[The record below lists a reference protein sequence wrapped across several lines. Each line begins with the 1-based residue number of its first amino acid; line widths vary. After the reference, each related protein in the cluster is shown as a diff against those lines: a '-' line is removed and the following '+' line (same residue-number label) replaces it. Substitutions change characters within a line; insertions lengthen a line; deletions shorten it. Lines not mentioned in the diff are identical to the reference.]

1 MKLYLS
7 SYMMGDHLDRLI
19 SLVGGDGAS
28 MAVITN
34 ALDHIPDE
42 ARQAYAR
49 SGRDPVAYCAS
60 QGFAASTFDLR
71 DYFGRTDA
79 LLAVLSKFKV
89 VWAVGG
95 NSFLLRRAMRH
106 SGFDLIVSDLLER
119 GQVYGGWSAGAC
131 VAGDSLRAVAEMD
144 EPVQSAPDYPD
155 EQPVWEGLGLVP
167 FTIIP
172 HYNSDHVEAEGAAK
186 AAAWAAANGADYR
199 TLQDGA
205 VIVVDGGAPEF
216 WPAK

>member
-7 SYMMGDHLDRLI
+7 SYMIGDHLDRLI
-19 SLVGGDGAS
+19 SLAGGDGAS

-34 ALDHIPDE
+34 ALDYIPDE
-42 ARQAYAR
+42 ARKAYAR
-49 SGRDPVAYCAS
+49 SGRDPVAYCTS
-60 QGFAASTFDLR
+60 QGFVASALDLR

-106 SGFDLIVSDLLER
+106 SGFDLIVSVLLER
-119 GQVYGGWSAGAC
+119 GQVYGGWSAGSC

-144 EPVQSAPDYPD
+144 EPNRLAPGYPD
-155 EQPVWEGLGLVP
+155 EQPVWDGLGLVP
-167 FTIIP
+167 FTIVP
-172 HYNSDHVEAEGAAK
+172 HFDSDHAEAVGASK
-186 AAAWAAANGADYR
+186 AAAWAVTNRIDHR

-205 VIVVDGGAPEF
+205 VVVVDGGPPEIL
-216 WPAK
+216 PPI